1 MVQTRRQLV
10 LAGLVVALGGGAGLA
25 LAQPS
30 GPMGGPMGGAGPGA
44 GMGAGMG
51 AGRGPGMMGGRG
63 GRMMGAR
70 MGMAGGYRNAP
81 AYLADLK
88 AQLGITNDQ
97 TPAWQAYA
105 ETVSGTAT
113 QMQGLHQSMY
123 QSMAGATWAERRER
137 MNVMFQARQQA
148 FETVHAAAEK
158 LLPAL
163 SAQQRETA
171 AYILPGLRGPGPMG
185 GGMGRGM
192 MGGPGAPAPAIPP
205 PAAPAPPAKP

>member
-10 LAGLVVALGGGAGLA
+10 LAGLVVALGSGAGLA

-44 GMGAGMG
+44 GMGG
-51 AGRGPGMMGGRG
+51 GPGPGLMGGRG
-63 GRMMGAR
+63 GRMMGGGIG
-70 MGMAGGYRNAP
+70 MGRGYRSAP
-81 AYLADLK
+81 GYLADLK
-88 AQLGITNDQ
+88 AQLGITQ
-97 TPAWQAYA
+97 EQAPAWQAYA
-105 ETVSGTAT
+105 ETVSDMAT

-148 FETVHAAAEK
+148 FETVNAAAEK

-163 SAQQRETA
+163 SAQQRTTA
-171 AYILPGLRGPGPMG
+171 AYILPGLRGAGPMG
-185 GGMGRGM
+185 GGFGRGM
-192 MGGPGAPAPAIPP
+192 IGGPGAPPP
-205 PAAPAPPAKP
+205 PAASPAKP

>member
-30 GPMGGPMGGAGPGA
+30 RMMGGAGP
-44 GMGAGMG
+44 GAGMG

-88 AQLGITNDQ
+88 AQLGITNEQ
-97 TPAWQAYA
+97 APAWQAYA
-105 ETVSGTAT
+105 ETVSGTAS

-192 MGGPGAPAPAIPP
+192 MGGPGAPPPAISP
-205 PAAPAPPAKP
+205 PAAPSPATPAPPAKP

>member
-30 GPMGGPMGGAGPGA
+30 GPMGGPTGGAGPGA
-44 GMGAGMG
+44 GMGG
-51 AGRGPGMMGGRG
+51 GPGPGIMGGRG
-63 GRMMGAR
+63 GRMMGGGIG
-70 MGMAGGYRNAP
+70 MGRGYRNAP
-81 AYLADLK
+81 GYLADLK
-88 AQLGITNDQ
+88 AQLGVTQ
-97 TPAWQAYA
+97 EQAPAWQAYA
-105 ETVSGTAT
+105 DTVSDMAT

-148 FETVHAAAEK
+148 FETVHAAAQK

-163 SAQQRETA
+163 SAQQRTTA

-192 MGGPGAPAPAIPP
+192 MGGPGAPPP
-205 PAAPAPPAKP
+205 PAASPAKP

>member
-30 GPMGGPMGGAGPGA
+30 GPSGGPMGGPMGGAGP
-44 GMGAGMG
+44 GAGMG

-70 MGMAGGYRNAP
+70 MGMGGYRNAP
-81 AYLADLK
+81 GYLADLK
-88 AQLGITNDQ
+88 AQLGITKVQ
-97 TPAWQAYA
+97 APAWQEYA
-105 ETVSGTAT
+105 DTVSGTAT

-123 QSMAGATWAERRER
+123 QSMAGATWAERRAR
-137 MNVMFQARQQA
+137 MNTMFQARQQA

-163 SAQQRETA
+163 SPQQRDTA

-192 MGGPGAPAPAIPP
+192 MGGPGAPPPATLP
-205 PAAPAPPAKP
+205 PAAPPPPAKP

>member
-1 MVQTRRQLV
+1 MVQTRRQLLLV
-10 LAGLVVALGGGAGLA
+10 GLVAALGGGAGLA

-30 GPMGGPMGGAGPGA
+30 GSPMGGPMG
-44 GMGAGMG
+44 GAGMG

-88 AQLGITNDQ
+88 AQLGITKAQ
-97 TPAWQAYA
+97 APAWQDYA
-105 ETVSGTAT
+105 DTVSGTAT

-163 SAQQRETA
+163 SPQQRDTA

-192 MGGPGAPAPAIPP
+192 MGGPGAPPPATLP
-205 PAAPAPPAKP
+205 PAAPPPPAKP

>member
-1 MVQTRRQLV
+1 MAQTRRQLV
-10 LAGLVVALGGGAGLA
+10 LAGLVVAVASGAGLA

-44 GMGAGMG
+44 GMGAG
-51 AGRGPGMMGGRG
+51 RGPGMMGGRG

-70 MGMAGGYRNAP
+70 MGMGGGYRNAP
-81 AYLADLK
+81 GYLVDLK
-88 AQLGITNDQ
+88 AQLGITKEQ
-97 TPAWQAYA
+97 APAWQTYA

-123 QSMAGATWAERRER
+123 QSMAGTTWAERRAR
-137 MNVMFQARQQA
+137 MNEMFQARQQA

-171 AYILPGLRGPGPMG
+171 AYILPGLRGAGPMG

-192 MGGPGAPAPAIPP
+192 MGGPGAPP
-205 PAAPAPPAKP
+205 PAAPPSAAAPPPAKP